1 MSCLDV
7 MYHQSYGAHYLPA
20 AAYKATYYNHHHQQQ
35 QRKLS
40 VYSKMQEC
48 MDQQQGG
55 GRGILPREEVLQ
67 QGPAAPGA
75 ESGSRS
81 SSDSELKDGTQPA
94 ETEYL
99 SSRCVLFTYFQGN
112 IGDVV
117 DEHFSRALSQSST
130 FSGDTK
136 PIRVTQPLASTT
148 AGLWKDGGSLT
159 EGQGSSAWN
168 NTYPSQSSS
177 CIPAVSVSVHPGFS
191 SSPVSFNHQDG
202 ALWAGHMLSQA
213 SLSPAATL
221 PDSWTYS
228 LNPQSTSGYPNVHD
242 VYHSHPHIHT
252 RHHHPMLHTYPA
264 HSPALDPRFNSLLLP
279 GVRSQSQTSTNTGG
293 SPHSEG
299 VKAEIEPSSN
309 NNVTAT
315 SVTWTP
321 SGLHGSLEAYDTAL
335 DQTKA
340 KTSVWF

>member
-40 VYSKMQEC
+40 VYSKMQ
-48 MDQQQGG
+48 D
-55 GRGILPREEVLQ
+55 
-67 QGPAAPGA
+67 
-75 ESGSRS
+75 RS

-136 PIRVTQPLASTT
+136 PIRATLAYVVD
-148 AGLWKDGGSLT
+148 ALT
-159 EGQGSSAWN
+159 CSAWN

-191 SSPVSFNHQDG
+191 SSPVSFNQQDG

-228 LNPQSTSGYPNVHD
+228 LNHQSTSGYPNVHD

-264 HSPALDPRFNSLLLP
+264 HSTALDPRFNSLVLP
-279 GVRSQSQTSTNTGG
+279 GVRSQR
-293 SPHSEG
+293 
-299 VKAEIEPSSN
+299 IEPSSN

-315 SVTWTP
+315 SATWTP